1 MGKQVN
7 VNFHLTFKP
16 EVQYIS
22 SILELAGNASEGMTT
37 KEISSNTGIP
47 QGESSGK
54 VEPHIHYAAYMGLID
69 FRKEEGKIFLSQTE
83 LGKTVFMEDPG
94 LQEKLSLL
102 ICHSMMLRK
111 ENGADVW
118 CSSFKDIFPRY
129 SEEIT
134 RDILIK
140 ELSNIYDNK
149 VNVKNFAPFAS
160 SYEDIYSS
168 LDVLRIDAEKI
179 KYVPMQ
185 YDKEFIYLYAYILDS
200 YWEELFPDQAEISS
214 VEFEKLGFGSCFCW
228 DSKTEY
234 EVLEK
239 LSDKGLIRMN
249 RQLMPYTILKLT
261 DKDELLDKLY
271 SELC

>member
-16 EVQYIS
+16 EKQYIS
-22 SILELAGNASEGMTT
+22 SILELAGNISKGITV
-37 KEISSNTGIP
+37 KEISSSTGIP

-54 VEPHIHYAAYMGLID
+54 VEPHINYATYMGLID
-69 FRKEEGKIFLSQTE
+69 FKKEDGKIYLSQTE

-94 LQEKLSLL
+94 LQEKLTLL
-102 ICHSMMLRK
+102 MCHAMMLRK
-111 ENGADVW
+111 DNGADVW
-118 CSSFKDIFPRY
+118 YSCFKEIFPKY
-129 SEEIT
+129 SDSIG

-149 VNVKNFAPFAS
+149 VNIKNFAPFAS
-160 SYEDIYSS
+160 SYEDMFSI
-168 LDVLRIDAEKI
+168 LDILRINSDKF

-185 YDKEFIYLYAYILDS
+185 YDKEFIYLYAYILIS
-200 YWEELFPDQAEISS
+200 YWEELFFDQAEISS
-214 VEFEKLGFGSCFCW
+214 IQFEKLGFGKSFCW
-228 DSKTEY
+228 DANTEY

-239 LSDKGLIRMN
+239 LSDKGMIRMN

-261 DKDELLDKLY
+261 DKDELLNKLY

>member
-1 MGKQVN
+1 MSKQAN

-16 EVQYIS
+16 EKQYIS
-22 SILELAGNASEGMTT
+22 SILELAENSSEGITV
-37 KEISSNTGIP
+37 KEISSSTGIP

-54 VEPHIHYAAYMGLID
+54 VEPHINYAAYMGLVD
-69 FRKEEGKIFLSQTE
+69 FKKEDGKIYLSQTE
-83 LGKTVFMEDPG
+83 LGKIVFMEDPG

-111 ENGADVW
+111 DNGADIW
-118 CSSFKDIFPRY
+118 YSSFKEIFPKY
-129 SEEIT
+129 SDDISK
-134 RDILIK
+134 DILIK
-140 ELSNIYDNK
+140 ELSDIYDNK
-149 VNVKNFAPFAS
+149 VNVKNFAPFAL
-160 SYEDIYSS
+160 SYEDMFSI
-168 LDVLRIDAEKI
+168 LDVLRIESDKL

-185 YDKEFIYLYAYILDS
+185 YDKEFIYLYAYILIS
-200 YWEELFPDQAEISS
+200 YWDELFCNQAEISS
-214 VEFEKLGFGSCFCW
+214 VQFEKLGYGKCFCW
-228 DSKTEY
+228 NAKTEY

-261 DKDELLDKLY
+261 DKEELLNKLY

>member
-7 VNFHLTFKP
+7 INFHLTFKP
-16 EVQYIS
+16 EIQYIS
-22 SILELAGNASEGMTT
+22 SILELAGNSCDGMTV

-54 VEPHIHYAAYMGLID
+54 VEPHINYAAYMGLIE
-69 FRKEEGKIFLSQTE
+69 FRKEDGKIYLSQTK
-83 LGKTVFMEDPG
+83 LGKTVSMEDPG

-102 ICHSMMLRK
+102 LCHSMMLRK

-118 CSSFKDIFPRY
+118 YSSFKKIFPKY
-129 SEEIT
+129 SNEIS

-140 ELSNIYDNK
+140 ELAKLYDNK
-149 VNVKNFAPFAS
+149 VNVKNFAPFTS
-160 SYEDIYSS
+160 SYEDMFSS
-168 LDVLRIDAEKI
+168 LNILIVDSEKI
-179 KYVPMQ
+179 KYVPMM
-185 YDKEFIYLYAYILDS
+185 YDKEFIYLYAYILCS
-200 YWEELFPDQAEISS
+200 YWDEIIPGHLEISS
-214 VEFEKLGFGSCFCW
+214 IEFEKLGYGKSFCW

-234 EVLEK
+234 EVLER

-249 RQLMPYTILKLT
+249 RQLMPYTILKLA